1 MSRSCLFAEVYR
13 GAPNNIPDFDS
24 FNSAEHIVQLVQSC
38 EENDLLFV
46 LISGGGSSLL
56 PYPKPP
62 ITLREKR
69 EVVKKLMLTGCNIN
83 ELNKVRKKISLVKGG
98 GLAQICKSRLVVG
111 ILLSDVL
118 GDPMDVIASGPTVQ
132 NPDGDD
138 DAKKVL
144 EKYHIELSSLPEN
157 VQTVLNEKYST
168 RYKRGFSHV
177 RNFIIGNNRVAL
189 HAGGDMARS
198 LGYEPIV
205 LSNVLEGR
213 ARAVGEKLVHLA
225 SVLDHHGHVHTEELR
240 NALLDLN
247 LKDLRTPGLVIETLK
262 KIRAEKR
269 HLCLLLG
276 GETTVK
282 VKGKGVG
289 GRNQELALAAAL
301 KLYEVKPKHLV
312 TFLSAGTDGIDGPCP
327 TSGAVVT
334 VNTVSVAKAAGL
346 NAEEY
351 LENNDSYTFF
361 RNVADGLYHVRTGH
375 TETNVMD
382 IIVILIE

>member
-1 MSRSCLFAEVYR
+1 MK
-13 GAPNNIPDFDS
+13 
-24 FNSAEHIVQLVQSC
+24 LVQSC

-46 LISGGGSSLL
+46 LVSGGGSSLL

-69 EVVKKLMLTGCNIN
+69 EVVKRLMLTGCNIN

-111 ILLSDVL
+111 LLLSDVL
-118 GDPMDVIASGPTVQ
+118 GDPMDVIASGPTVA
-132 NPDGDD
+132 NPDDDD

-144 EKYHIELSSLPEN
+144 DKFNIEISSLPQS
-157 VQTVLNEKYST
+157 VQTVLNEKYSN
-168 RYKRGFSHV
+168 RYQRGFSHV

-189 HAGGDMARS
+189 LAAGDTARS
-198 LGYEPIV
+198 LGYEPII
-205 LSNVLEGR
+205 LSTLLEGR
-213 ARAVGEKLVHLA
+213 AKTVGEKLVHLA
-225 SVLDHHGHVHTEELR
+225 SVLDHHGHVDAEQLR
-240 NALLDLN
+240 NVLLDLN
-247 LKDLRTPGLVIETLK
+247 LKDLRTPGLVIESLK
-262 KIRAEKR
+262 KIRAEKVKNR
-269 HLCLLLG
+269 LCLLLG

-282 VKGKGVG
+282 VKGKGIG
-289 GRNQELALAAAL
+289 GRNQELARAAAL
-301 KLYEVKPKHLV
+301 KLNQLKPHHLI

-327 TSGAVVT
+327 TAGAVVT
-334 VNTVSVAKAAGL
+334 VNTVTVAKAAGL
-346 NAEEY
+346 DAEEY

-382 IIVILIE
+382 IVVILIE